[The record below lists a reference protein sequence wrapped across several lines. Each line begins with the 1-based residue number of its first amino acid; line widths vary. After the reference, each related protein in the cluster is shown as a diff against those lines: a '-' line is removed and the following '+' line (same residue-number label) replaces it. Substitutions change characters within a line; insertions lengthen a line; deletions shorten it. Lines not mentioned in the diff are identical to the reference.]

1 MNIFETV
8 DKSKLNLH
16 YWNRYVK
23 FINEIWKKGRRK
35 LYYKENHHIIPKCID
50 DSLSKD
56 KNNIIILT
64 AREHYIAHK
73 ILSFCYLPNTEEYN
87 KLIFALFAM
96 SKLKMKTHKRDNMIN
111 SREYELLRIRY
122 SEARKSHMKDHIN
135 DEKYIALKG
144 KNKPSPNRGMI
155 CITNGICNKYIC
167 KNDTVPEGWYKGCT
181 QTKHSDNWRQSLKDS
196 WKKNKI
202 NRTGKNHPMY
212 GKGYLLKGS
221 KNGRFEVKLK
231 YINNGS
237 INKMVKLDEVDIY
250 LDNGW
255 NLGMLLQ
262 TSSKDKIA
270 INKNDQV
277 KFINKYDLDKYLQQG
292 WQLGNCHI
300 NNKGIKNPS
309 YGKICVNKNGITKRV
324 LPDELNSYLN
334 NGWSKGMASRNN
346 LKGN

>member
-50 DSLSKD
+50 DSLYKD

-73 ILSFCYLPNTEEYN
+73 ILSYCYFPNTEEYN

-96 SKLKMKTHKRDNMIN
+96 SKLKMKTHKRDNVIN

-122 SEARKSHMKDHIN
+122 SEARRSYMKDHIN

-155 CITNGICNKYIC
+155 CITNGVCNKYIC

-181 QTKHSDNWRQSLKDS
+181 QTKHDDNWRQSLKDS

-212 GKGYLLKGS
+212 GKGYLLKGKPGTITGKIGIN
-221 KNGRFEVKLK
+221 KNGINK
-231 YINNGS
+231 YINKVELNNY
-237 INKMVKLDEVDIY
+237 IKD
-250 LDNGW
+250 GW
-255 NLGMLLQ
+255 NLG
-262 TSSKDKIA
+262 
-270 INKNDQV
+270 INKRTISKNNGIYIYKDQ
-277 KFINKYDLDKYLQQG
+277 KCILIDKKNLQIYISQG
-292 WQLGNCHI
+292 WVKGNPRAGHP
-300 NNKGIKNPS
+300 GTKNPS

-334 NGWSKGMASRNN
+334 NGWTKGMASRNN